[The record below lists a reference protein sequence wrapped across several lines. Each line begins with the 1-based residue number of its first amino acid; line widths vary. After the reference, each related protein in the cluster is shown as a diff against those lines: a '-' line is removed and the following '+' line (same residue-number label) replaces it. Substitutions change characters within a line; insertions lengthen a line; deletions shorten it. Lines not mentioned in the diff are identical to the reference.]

1 MIKMNKE
8 KIQNK
13 DVFVADFAGYLIDFI
28 MKLFR
33 IIFKGK
39 EISRQGAHAFALFI
53 LTVSILYPNTTFP
66 DNLIGFLKIYGVSFL
81 FFSYFMIDA
90 LQNFDRIDRIL
101 RKFQQ
106 KTDLA
111 YEDIIN
117 DVVTGDELANL
128 LNSTSFSCEQLKE
141 IINHLEENNQ
151 FTRLAQYNLLLRSN
165 DFTIK
170 TDNYI
175 QELLTKHEE
184 NKENEENEEK
194 NKDDEKNKDGSFD
207 SLAIC
212 TYVENKKFKLNDSII
227 KNFYEIYINEPSVI
241 FTIGRYHH
249 YIDVDDFNKK
259 YLTAGKNIR
268 RNTTQKIFIALLK
281 IFVIVPLIWS
291 SIQMLPV
298 AETEDLKYTI
308 ISLVVFII
316 GAFSIEWIN
325 TKLNVSRIKKSLK
338 NQKIDISTIN
348 IEKFIDDVTYK
359 RS

>member
-1 MIKMNKE
+1 MNKE

-117 DVVTGDELANL
+117 DVVTGDWTVAGLP
-128 LNSTSFSCEQLKE
+128 C
-141 IINHLEENNQ
+141 
-151 FTRLAQYNLLLRSN
+151 
-165 DFTIK
+165 
-170 TDNYI
+170 
-175 QELLTKHEE
+175 
-184 NKENEENEEK
+184 
-194 NKDDEKNKDGSFD
+194 
-207 SLAIC
+207 
-212 TYVENKKFKLNDSII
+212 
-227 KNFYEIYINEPSVI
+227 I
-241 FTIGRYHH
+241 FT
-249 YIDVDDFNKK
+249 VDAHSAAVGNLHVHLHKQF
-259 YLTAGKNIR
+259 
-268 RNTTQKIFIALLK
+268 
-281 IFVIVPLIWS
+281 
-291 SIQMLPV
+291 
-298 AETEDLKYTI
+298 
-308 ISLVVFII
+308 
-316 GAFSIEWIN
+316 
-325 TKLNVSRIKKSLK
+325 
-338 NQKIDISTIN
+338 
-348 IEKFIDDVTYK
+348 
-359 RS
+359 

>member
-1 MIKMNKE
+1 MTKE

-33 IIFKGK
+33 ISFKGK

-66 DNLIGFLKIYGVSFL
+66 DNLFGFLKLYGISFL
-81 FFSYFMIDA
+81 FFSYFMVDA

-128 LNSTSFSCEQLKE
+128 LNSTAFSCEQLKE
-141 IINHLEENNQ
+141 IIQHLEENNQ

-165 DFTIK
+165 DITIK

-175 QELLTKHEE
+175 QQLLTKDE
-184 NKENEENEEK
+184 
-194 NKDDEKNKDGSFD
+194 EKNKDGSFD
-207 SLAIC
+207 SQAIC
-212 TYVENKKFKLNDSII
+212 TYIKNKKFKLNDSII
-227 KNFYEIYINEPSVI
+227 KNFYQKYINEPSVI

-249 YIDVDDFNKK
+249 YIDIDDFNNK
-259 YLTAGKNIR
+259 YLIAGKNIR
-268 RNTTQKIFIALLK
+268 RNTTQKIFIIVLK
-281 IFVIVPLIWS
+281 IFIIIPLIWY

-308 ISLVVFII
+308 ISMVVFMI
-316 GAFSIEWIN
+316 GAFSIDWIN
-325 TKLNVSRIKKSLK
+325 TKLNISRIKKSLK